1 MVYRFFYKKSADANI
16 SSGAVK
22 SEIIPSEHPLDLTEE
37 LHKPITRQFEKR
49 KVYSSFKDII
59 WGTDLADMQLI
70 SKFSKGFWLL
80 LLCVMDVYSKY
91 AWVVP
96 LKDKRGATTTNALE
110 NFR

>member
-1 MVYRFFYKKSADANI
+1 M
-16 SSGAVK
+16 
-22 SEIIPSEHPLDLTEE
+22 DLTKE

-70 SKFSKGFWLL
+70 SELSKGFWLL

-96 LKDKRGATTTNALE
+96 LKDKRGATITNALE

>member
-1 MVYRFFYKKSADANI
+1 M
-16 SSGAVK
+16 
-22 SEIIPSEHPLDLTEE
+22 DLTKE

-59 WGTDLADMQLI
+59 WGTDLGDMQLI
-70 SKFSKGFWLL
+70 SELSKGFWLL

-91 AWVVP
+91 AWVVS
-96 LKDKRGATTTNALE
+96 LKDKRGATITNALE

>member
-1 MVYRFFYKKSADANI
+1 M
-16 SSGAVK
+16 
-22 SEIIPSEHPLDLTEE
+22 DLTKE

-70 SKFSKGFWLL
+70 SEFSKGFWLL